1 MGSENLARVLCM
13 SSTHSSPQSHLYSR
27 LSYIDFILFWGAT
40 IFYLSSYNF
49 FQPALAK
56 GLLIAGF
63 PRRPVC
69 FSQFCHLTWLFP
81 SGLWLCYTSPWT
93 PALTVFSAC
102 SVPEV
107 FWSGLWIFPIQGNVS
122 KCTQL
127 WLAALGVH
135 CLLGDQCLTKDTRER
150 FLQQL
155 QEPHCLPSQGWLR
168 YTEW

>member
-1 MGSENLARVLCM
+1 MGSENSAQVLCM
-13 SSTHSSPQSHLYSR
+13 SRTHSSPPSHLYSC
-27 LSYIDFILFWGAT
+27 LSHVDFT
-40 IFYLSSYNF
+40 IFGSHHILPQQLHFF
-49 FQPALAK
+49 FQSDLAK

-63 PRRPVC
+63 PRC
-69 FSQFCHLTWLFP
+69 LMFFSQFCHLIWLFP

-135 CLLGDQCLTKDTRER
+135 CLLGDQCFTKDTRER

-155 QEPHCLPSQGWLR
+155 QEPHCLSSQGWL
-168 YTEW
+168 W